1 VYLSEERWHYII
13 EPHNHPEM
21 AAYEEHLKETIRTGT
36 RQQDSL
42 NPAIPGRAGTGR
54 RTTGKKDSDRLRAGE
69 PTPFR
74 GWKTKR
80 EQKMS
85 CGMGVERQAGE
96 RLRKPTSGAAR
107 GRGAEHYE

>member
-1 VYLSEERWHYII
+1 MEI
-13 EPHNHPEM
+13 EKLQSLRDTLAEAKQSYWADQVEVQRR
-21 AAYEEHLKETIRTGT
+21 AAAAWLARAEA
-36 RQQDSL
+36 
-42 NPAIPGRAGTGR
+42 AIPGRAGTGR